1 MTILTYL
8 FIGVVFAFC
17 VDFFITTES
26 FKQEMKN
33 QGRFGNFIISYME
46 RFLMV
51 FFWPICLAIFL
62 YNFFKQ
68 MFK

>member
-1 MTILTYL
+1 MSILNYF

-33 QGRFGNFIISYME
+33 QGRFGNFIISYMDY
-46 RFLMV
+46 V
-51 FFWPICLAIFL
+51 I
-62 YNFFKQ
+62 
-68 MFK
+68 